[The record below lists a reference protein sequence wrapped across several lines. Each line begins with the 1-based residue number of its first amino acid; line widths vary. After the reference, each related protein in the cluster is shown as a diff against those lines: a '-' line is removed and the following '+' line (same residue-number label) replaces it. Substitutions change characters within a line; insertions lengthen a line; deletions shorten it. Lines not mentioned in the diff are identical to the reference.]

1 MIYSQINN
9 LQNGYI
15 IHGRGGGG
23 ARGEGEA
30 QGFKNISKGLLGRKV
45 DL

>member
-1 MIYSQINN
+1 ME
-9 LQNGYI
+9 GV
-15 IHGRGGGG
+15 GG

-30 QGFKNISKGLLGRKV
+30 QGFQNKSKGSLGRKV